1 HQLRG
6 RVGRG
11 ASQSFCILLTAYKL
25 SETSRKRLKTMVE
38 TTDGFR
44 IAEADLQLRG
54 QGEIEGTRQ
63 SGKMADLQIADL
75 STDQHILQY
84 AYETA
89 RDILDADPELQTQ
102 EHRMLRQQLALRRA
116 STINWGRIS

>member
-1 HQLRG
+1 
-6 RVGRG
+6 
-11 ASQSFCILLTAYKL
+11 
-25 SETSRKRLKTMVE
+25 MVE

-75 STDQHILQY
+75 STDQHILQF

-89 RDILDADPELQTQ
+89 RDILETDPGLERA
-102 EHRMLRQQLALRRA
+102 EHRLLRQQLALRRA
-116 STINWGRIS
+116 TTINWGRIS